1 MPFIL
6 FADDTAVYV
15 QHDSIE
21 GAMQILNSELA
32 KVAAWFDSN
41 KLTFNVNKN
50 QMLIPPR
57 KKNLN
62 IQGEVILLNE
72 SIQRVTNSRF
82 LGVILDQ
89 QLNWKDH
96 ISMESQNNSK
106 SCVIISRN
114 RNTLD
119 IKSKKRIY
127 FSFIHPYLTY
137 CINVCSSTYRNNL
150 KTYVQPV

>member
-1 MPFIL
+1 MSFIL
-6 FADDTAVYV
+6 FADDTAAYV

-21 GAMQILNSELA
+21 GAIQILNSELP

-41 KLTFNVNKN
+41 KLTLNLNKN

-62 IQGEVILLNE
+62 IKGEVILLNE

-82 LGVILDQ
+82 LDVILDQ
-89 QLNWKDH
+89 QISNIFYLNNHFFFNWKDH
-96 ISMESQNNSK
+96 ISMELQNNSK

-119 IKSKKRIY
+119 IKSKKT
-127 FSFIHPYLTY
+127 YLF
-137 CINVCSSTYRNNL
+137 
-150 KTYVQPV
+150 